1 MQLKGQTEIYRRNW
15 VRFYD
20 TERIFESKGDFKPHA
35 AVLVRIKPSLW
46 MPVQKLQGSLEEIEP
61 DHEYL
66 HPLVFHLSLKYC
78 GNFDDEIS
86 EEIIPDVADA
96 CRRVLTEFHPFE
108 VTLKGLNVFCGC
120 VFIQVFSPDGTL
132 YKLHN
137 ALQDE
142 LKKIAMECPKVQG
155 KNFIPHVTIV
165 TLNHRPN
172 EMFKALRKYRD
183 VKIGEM
189 IVDTVELVKGIPHLT
204 INRIKTYETFPLR

>member
-1 MQLKGQTEIYRRNW
+1 MQLKEQTEIYRRNW
-15 VRFYD
+15 VRLYD
-20 TERIFESKGDFKPHA
+20 TERIFESKGHFKPHA

-142 LKKIAMECPKVQG
+142 LMKIAMECPKVQG
-155 KNFIPHVTIV
+155 KNFILHVTIV